1 MSRPSDPQRPTPRPD
16 PPEATEIVERIEAAL
31 RRHDGID
38 DHGIQV
44 LLEDGMIILRGTVGS
59 VDQRKAA
66 EAVARTT
73 PGLTGIRNELAVN
86 GGIRATF

>member
-1 MSRPSDPQRPTPRPD
+1 MSRPSDPRRPTRHPD
-16 PPEATEIVERIEAAL
+16 RPEATDIVERIEAAL
-31 RRHDGID
+31 RRHEGID
-38 DHGIQV
+38 DHRIQV

-66 EAVARTT
+66 EAAARTT
-73 PGLTGIRNELAVN
+73 PGITGIRNELAVD

>member
-1 MSRPSDPQRPTPRPD
+1 MSRPSDPQRPTPQPD
-16 PPEATEIVERIEAAL
+16 RPEATDIVERIEAVL
-31 RRHDGID
+31 RRHDRID
-38 DHGIQV
+38 GHRIQV

-73 PGLTGIRNELAVN
+73 AGVVRIRNELAVD